1 VKSELRVRDS
11 LGRLAWNQRDDNV
24 RVQDGGDGTVGE
36 LLFVEYKN
44 PIEQEGAGGCTPMD
58 YFVRVLSGSKTWSPV

>member
-1 VKSELRVRDS
+1 MPIDLPDPFFV
-11 LGRLAWNQRDDNV
+11 LATQ
-24 RVQDGGDGTVGE
+24 
-36 LLFVEYKN
+36 N